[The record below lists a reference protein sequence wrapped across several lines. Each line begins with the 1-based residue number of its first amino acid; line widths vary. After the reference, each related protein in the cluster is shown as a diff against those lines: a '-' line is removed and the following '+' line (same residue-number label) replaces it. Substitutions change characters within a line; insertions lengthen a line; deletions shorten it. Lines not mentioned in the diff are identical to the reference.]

1 MLTRPLQDC
10 LEARDARGC
19 TPLHLAAQQGNLE
32 AVYCL
37 VHHGADV
44 MARDHADATPVH
56 YAAVCPGPLFRS
68 AIIGRLLS
76 EGNSTAK
83 VDVDVTD
90 HNGLT
95 ALHWAAGNCLT
106 SADLDG
112 VRYLISN
119 AKAAVNAADRLGN
132 TPLHHAAA
140 SSTLPEVLTIL
151 VQHGAQAD
159 TCNVYGDT
167 IVHTAAGFGNPST
180 DMLKALVDC
189 LSSVVSLPLAEVN
202 GANQTPLQLATVVG
216 WSVSAVKVLQ
226 SLEAKQQTS
235 PVGLLDLMVSC
246 GWRLEIADHLVLQAL
261 AAGVKAPDLWPPL
274 CLLRQKWKDGG
285 NAASGTGR
293 FVPMLP
299 LEMRFR
305 QYVQPSN
312 GTLRRHLIASMFVV
326 AGTQS
331 EYMSFAKVSP
341 CACCHYT
348 QPMH

>member
-1 MLTRPLQDC
+1 MLACPLQDC
-10 LEARDARGC
+10 LDSRDARGC
-19 TPLHLAAQQGNLE
+19 TPLHLAVQQCNTD
-32 AVYCL
+32 AVFCL

-44 MARDHADATPVH
+44 MARDHADATPLH
-56 YAAVCPGPLFRS
+56 YAAVCPGPMFRS
-68 AIIGRLLS
+68 AIMGRLLLDGTS
-76 EGNSTAK
+76 AAK
-83 VDVDVTD
+83 VDVNATD

-106 SADLDG
+106 SADLDC
-112 VRYLISN
+112 VRYLVSN
-119 AKAAVNAADRLGN
+119 AKAAVNAADKLGN

-140 SSTLPEVLTIL
+140 SSTLPEVLSIL
-151 VQHGAQAD
+151 VQHGAQVD

-180 DMLKALVDC
+180 DMLKALVAS
-189 LSSVVSLPLAEVN
+189 LSSVFTLPLAEVN

-226 SLEAKQQTS
+226 SLEAINQHTS
-235 PVGLLDLMVSC
+235 SVELLDLMVSC

-274 CLLRQKWKDGG
+274 CLLRQKWKEGG
-285 NAASGTGR
+285 DAASGTGR

-305 QYVQPSN
+305 QYVTPSN
-312 GTLRRHLIASMFVV
+312 GSLRRRLIASMFVV

-331 EYMSFAKVSP
+331 E
-341 CACCHYT
+341 
-348 QPMH
+348 

>member
-1 MLTRPLQDC
+1 MLTCPLQDC
-10 LEARDARGC
+10 LKARDARGC
-19 TPLHLAAQQGNLE
+19 TPLHLAVQQGNTE

-44 MARDHADATPVH
+44 MARDHADSTSLH
-56 YAAVCPGPLFRS
+56 YAAVCPGPMSRS
-68 AIIGRLLS
+68 AIMSRLLS
-76 EGNSTAK
+76 AGTSAAK
-83 VDVDVTD
+83 VDVDATD

-95 ALHWAAGNCLT
+95 ALHWAAGICLT
-106 SADLDG
+106 TADLDC
-112 VRYLISN
+112 VRYLVSN
-119 AKAAVNAADRLGN
+119 AKAAVNAADKLGN

-140 SSTLPEVLTIL
+140 SSTLPEVLTLL
-151 VQHGAQAD
+151 VQHGAQVD
-159 TCNVYGDT
+159 TSNVYGDT

-180 DMLKALVDC
+180 DMLKALVSR
-189 LSSVVSLPLAEVN
+189 LSSVVSSPLAEVN

-226 SLEAKQQTS
+226 LLEAKQQTS

-246 GWRLEIADHLVLQAL
+246 GWRLEIADHLLLQAL

-274 CLLRQKWKDGG
+274 CLLRQIWKDGG
-285 NAASGTGR
+285 DAASGTGH
-293 FVPMLP
+293 FVPTLP

-305 QYVQPSN
+305 RFVTPSN
-312 GTLRRHLIASMFVV
+312 GSLRRRLIASMFVV
-326 AGTQS
+326 AGTS

-341 CACCHYT
+341 CVCGHYT